1 MCVGQTEI
9 FCIKSLPYR
18 RLYIPIGNKRN
29 FLWFSIKSDTENNN
43 NNSWKLAKRR
53 HPVRRD
59 GKGFWDLIKTDLAR
73 PIAIL

>member
-1 MCVGQTEI
+1 MCVCVGQTEI

-43 NNSWKLAKRR
+43 NNSWKLAK
-53 HPVRRD
+53 
-59 GKGFWDLIKTDLAR
+59 LASR
-73 PIAIL
+73 